1 MHLVLLLAPFVEPH
15 SAVSPSRIFV
25 SHRPYVLRAFRR
37 RSIPFQGFLNS
48 IPRQFGRLSISMKW
62 KLKSCLIGFVT
73 VAVAQLE
80 MCIKRLVLEAFFPEF
95 VP

>member
-1 MHLVLLLAPFVEPH
+1 
-15 SAVSPSRIFV
+15 
-25 SHRPYVLRAFRR
+25 
-37 RSIPFQGFLNS
+37 
-48 IPRQFGRLSISMKW
+48 MKW